1 LDSVIA
7 QLDHRDCNGSLD
19 VALKKLAKV
28 KADIEESRLK
38 KNFKRVSRNDP
49 YVIMW
54 RHALKLIALA

>member
-1 LDSVIA
+1 MIA

-38 KNFKRVSRNDP
+38 KNFKRVSRKDS
-49 YVIMW
+49 YVIKW
-54 RHALKLIALA
+54 RHVLRFIALD

>member
-1 LDSVIA
+1 MIA

-49 YVIMW
+49 FIMTW
-54 RHALKLIALA
+54 RAALRLIALA